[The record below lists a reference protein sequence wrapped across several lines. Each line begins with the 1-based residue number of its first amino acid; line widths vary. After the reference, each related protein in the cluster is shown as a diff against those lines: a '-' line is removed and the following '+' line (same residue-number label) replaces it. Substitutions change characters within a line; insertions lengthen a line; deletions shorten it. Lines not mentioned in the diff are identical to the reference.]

1 MVPIKYKDKIFTNYL
16 IDEDGNIWSKK
27 HKKFLT
33 SYPNKDGYL
42 QVRLFQNKI
51 GEIRS
56 IASLVMYTFNGEPPI
71 DMEEPTID
79 HIDGNRIN
87 NNKNNLRWLP
97 KKINTS
103 QRIYKANSGGKGE
116 NNIKAKLTDKQVKEI
131 CVLLGE
137 KQLSYS
143 QIANIYNISK
153 SQVAAICQ
161 RRNWTHISKNYQLR
175 DKNSYEIKE
184 DFGNDYCL

>member
-33 SYPNKDGYL
+33 PCPNKDGYL

-51 GEIRS
+51 GETRS

-87 NNKNNLRWLP
+87 NNKKEHYYNTNNC
-97 KKINTS
+97 
-103 QRIYKANSGGKGE
+103 KANCEWKF
-116 NNIKAKLTDKQVKEI
+116 L
-131 CVLLGE
+131 
-137 KQLSYS
+137 
-143 QIANIYNISK
+143 
-153 SQVAAICQ
+153 
-161 RRNWTHISKNYQLR
+161 
-175 DKNSYEIKE
+175 
-184 DFGNDYCL
+184 